1 MSTTSSRITCPS
13 LSRSNTWKASRIS
26 RNCAGG
32 ILDNVSPSTPLLT
45 PIIFAIAFETPV
57 SLRGNTS
64 GSRLLRA
71 PLCTNALSSA
81 VCDRYSFDGDVSGVW
96 AFSGELV
103 GVLGRIVVL
112 GEEGVG
118 DSGRRNGEVRGEP
131 KDSGEG
137 L

>member
-1 MSTTSSRITCPS
+1 M
-13 LSRSNTWKASRIS
+13 
-26 RNCAGG
+26 
-32 ILDNVSPSTPLLT
+32 
-45 PIIFAIAFETPV
+45 FAIAFETPV
-57 SLRGNTS
+57 SLRGDTS

-81 VCDRYSFDGDVSGVW
+81 VCDRYSFDGDASGVW
-96 AFSGELV
+96 AFGGELV
-103 GVLGRIVVL
+103 GVVGRIVVL

-118 DSGRRNGEVRGEP
+118 DSGRRTGEERGEP

>member
-1 MSTTSSRITCPS
+1 M
-13 LSRSNTWKASRIS
+13 
-26 RNCAGG
+26 
-32 ILDNVSPSTPLLT
+32 
-45 PIIFAIAFETPV
+45 FAIAFETPV

-81 VCDRYSFDGDVSGVW
+81 VCDRYSFDGDASGVW
-96 AFSGELV
+96 AFGGELV
-103 GVLGRIVVL
+103 GVVGRIVVL
-112 GEEGVG
+112 GEKGVG
-118 DSGRRNGEVRGEP
+118 DSGRRNGEERGEP